1 MAEQIPSDHVGLNL
15 KHFRYLEVLLIG
27 VAETLKADT
36 GKLGTREAAE
46 IAGIIEKCQRGRR
59 LARGLSAG
67 GEAEEE
73 VRARAEAE
81 NRAVEQPPVHVHQQ
95 VHAASEEGRRHPE
108 RTGLVRLELEVAA
121 FLHLFRRI
129 GAAPP
134 STLLRSR

>member
-36 GKLGTREAAE
+36 GKLGTREVAE

-81 NRAVEQPPVHVHQQ
+81 NRALVGTFVDAVKEHVPDEIFRETIHAAIMARFPGAAGEELEEEAPPVH
-95 VHAASEEGRRHPE
+95 
-108 RTGLVRLELEVAA
+108 
-121 FLHLFRRI
+121 
-129 GAAPP
+129 
-134 STLLRSR
+134 